1 MDSEFM
7 IDSEFTLFI
16 GINCPGKPNIHTTV
30 DSLVYSLP
38 AKVKILLILAK
49 NSWITGIKLFP
60 LFHMKTRDRFNIF
73 VNDFRSA
80 KPGPSNFVTQPTF
93 SREST

>member
-1 MDSEFM
+1 MMDSEFM

-49 NSWITGIKLFP
+49 NS
-60 LFHMKTRDRFNIF
+60 
-73 VNDFRSA
+73 
-80 KPGPSNFVTQPTF
+80 
-93 SREST
+93 